1 MRVESISRKVR
12 RRFYY
17 SVPQAGRKIGLGRS
31 QSYRA
36 AELGQIPAERDGK
49 FLLVPRKPWDRE
61 VKRLLRGDAQRCAAK
76 PVAESSSEGRRG
88 LKREAGPRKNH
99 GTGSHSWGYAS
110 LGRDRVYAPT
120 RP

>member
-12 RRFYY
+12 QRFYY
-17 SVPQAGRKIGLGRS
+17 SVPEAGRKIGLGRS

-61 VKRLLRGDAQRCAAK
+61 VKRLLRGDAPRGAAK
-76 PVAESSSEGRRG
+76 PVAEAAAKIGAR
-88 LKREAGPRKNH
+88 LKTRSRPAQV
-99 GTGSHSWGYAS
+99 S
-110 LGRDRVYAPT
+110 RDRLAFPT